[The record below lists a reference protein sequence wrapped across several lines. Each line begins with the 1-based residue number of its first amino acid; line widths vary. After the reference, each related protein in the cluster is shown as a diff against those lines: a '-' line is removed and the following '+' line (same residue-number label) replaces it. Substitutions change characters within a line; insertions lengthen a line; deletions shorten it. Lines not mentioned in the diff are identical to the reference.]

1 MGKFP
6 GDGSEPRTFQTSGA
20 QLQSP
25 AAPAPSGQIEPGL
38 TAPVRGTQTFV
49 HTLSWCWQ
57 HPALTG
63 LEILWRWIFGS
74 VALLIFYREGLRIF
88 HIATGGTDDPGRLGL
103 AHFTL
108 LDPMA
113 AAAQVADAGVI
124 LLPLLRRFADVWALP
139 LLLLWTVVSGVGR
152 TLVLRRADPALV
164 PRPFTL
170 MALQLTR
177 AIALAGSF
185 VLWFALMVWNGEV
198 AVSSPIAHG
207 VEPNLVLYFAIT
219 IVGTLALFTLWA
231 AVSWVLAIAPLLAML
246 RDLPPS
252 RSIRAALH
260 LGPLRPKLV
269 EINLVLGIVKIA
281 LIVLAMVFSATPLP
295 FESVTTPTFLTGWWI
310 GVTFLYFIGSDFFH
324 VARLV
329 AYLQLWRSFYPGTI
343 AR

>member
-1 MGKFP
+1 MP
-6 GDGSEPRTFQTSGA
+6 ASPQAGA
-20 QLQSP
+20 GLHSP
-25 AAPAPSGQIEPGL
+25 
-38 TAPVRGTQTFV
+38 TAPPTSALTNRVRGTQSFV
-49 HTLSWCWQ
+49 QTLSWCWR
-57 HPALTG
+57 HPSLTG
-63 LEILWRWIFGS
+63 LEILWRWIFGA
-74 VALLIFYREGLRIF
+74 VALLVFYRAGLRIF
-88 HIATGGTDDPGRLGL
+88 HIATGGTDDPTRLGL

-113 AAAQVADAGVI
+113 AAAQVADAGVL
-124 LLPLLRRFADVWALP
+124 LLPLLRRAVSVWALP
-139 LLLLWTVVSGVGR
+139 ILLLWTVISSLGR
-152 TLVLRRADPALV
+152 TAVLRRADPALV

-177 AIALAGSF
+177 ALALAGSF
-185 VLWFALMVWNGEV
+185 VLWFALMVWNGKV
-198 AVSSPIAHG
+198 AVGKPIAHG
-207 VEPNLVLYFAIT
+207 DEPNLVLYFAIT

-246 RDLPPS
+246 RDLPAWGS
-252 RSIRAALH
+252 VRAALD

-295 FESVTTPTFLTGWWI
+295 FESVTTPTFLAGWWI
-310 GVTFLYFIGSDFFH
+310 GVTFLYLIGSDFFH

-329 AYLQLWRSFYPGTI
+329 AYLQLWQSFHPGTI

>member
-1 MGKFP
+1 MGERSPNAGAKLH
-6 GDGSEPRTFQTSGA
+6 SSAVPRRT
-20 QLQSP
+20 
-25 AAPAPSGQIEPGL
+25 E
-38 TAPVRGTQTFV
+38 TAGRVRGTQSFV
-49 HTLSWCWQ
+49 HTLSWCWR
-57 HPALTG
+57 HPSLTA

-74 VALLIFYREGLRIF
+74 VALLVIWREGLQIF
-88 HIATGGTDDPGRLGL
+88 HVATGGTDDPGRLGL

-113 AAAQVADAGVI
+113 AASQVADAGVI
-124 LLPLLRRFADVWALP
+124 LLPLLRHFAAVWVVP
-139 LLLLWTVVSGVGR
+139 LLLLWTVVSGLGR

-164 PRPFTL
+164 AQPFTV

-177 AIALAGSF
+177 ALALAGSF

-198 AVSSPIAHG
+198 AVSKPIARG
-207 VEPNLVLYFAIT
+207 DEPNLVLYFAIA

-246 RDLPPS
+246 RDLRPWG
-252 RSIRAALH
+252 SIRAALH

-295 FESVTTPTFLTGWWI
+295 FESVTTPAFLAGWWI

-329 AYLQLWRSFYPGTI
+329 AYLQLWQSYYPGTI